1 MERKDYETTTNL
13 IDEAY
18 KNVRM
23 GSFAIDCIIDKIED
37 PSLEDL
43 LRKQIIVELKNLI
56 EKAMENRDFGNAR
69 FVENLKEAILREKAK
84 IVEKCYNFESLEELE
99 KMLYSITA
107 DDIPQ
112 YLVEN
117 TKSKEKV
124 LGFQPKK

>member
-1 MERKDYETTTNL
+1 MKEEKKSLVSPLYLLDDDYIERWKQKEYPKKSFQEDGL
-13 IDEAY
+13 EA
-18 KNVRM
+18 
-23 GSFAIDCIIDKIED
+23 A
-37 PSLEDL
+37 
-43 LRKQIIVELKNLI
+43 KNLI

>member
-43 LRKQIIVELKNLI
+43 LRKQNDCYLNYVKKLKN
-56 EKAMENRDFGNAR
+56 
-69 FVENLKEAILREKAK
+69 
-84 IVEKCYNFESLEELE
+84 Y
-99 KMLYSITA
+99 
-107 DDIPQ
+107 
-112 YLVEN
+112 
-117 TKSKEKV
+117 
-124 LGFQPKK
+124 PKN

>member
-1 MERKDYETTTNL
+1 MEKL
-13 IDEAY
+13 F
-18 KNVRM
+18 V
-23 GSFAIDCIIDKIED
+23 
-37 PSLEDL
+37 
-43 LRKQIIVELKNLI
+43 LKFI
-56 EKAMENRDFGNAR
+56 
-69 FVENLKEAILREKAK
+69 
-84 IVEKCYNFESLEELE
+84 EKCYNFESLEELE

>member
-1 MERKDYETTTNL
+1 M
-13 IDEAY
+13 DEA
-18 KNVRM
+18 R
-23 GSFAIDCIIDKIED
+23 
-37 PSLEDL
+37 
-43 LRKQIIVELKNLI
+43 
-56 EKAMENRDFGNAR
+56 ENRDFGHAR

>member
-1 MERKDYETTTNL
+1 ML
-13 IDEAY
+13 I
-18 KNVRM
+18 N
-23 GSFAIDCIIDKIED
+23 KIEEVNKD
-37 PSLEDL
+37 NALYKLHFQEDGLEAA
-43 LRKQIIVELKNLI
+43 KNLI
-56 EKAMENRDFGNAR
+56 EKAMENKDFGNAR